1 VVGSAGGSGQGGE
14 SLERGSEVEGP
25 WPLFGDAE
33 PGRAGGPGGDV
44 QQSVAQLL
52 RFGGGEVAVQEQKLG
67 PGEQVDAG
75 QGEL

>member
-14 SLERGSEVEGP
+14 SPERGSEVEGP